1 MVIAIGVLLAL
12 VCIGVAAVPFL
23 KYRRS
28 RQTVD
33 PTEVITGL
41 QNQRDLLY
49 REMLT
54 LEENAR
60 AGAMPEP
67 EFNAVAQTLH
77 RRAAENLWLQRR
89 WEERLAGLDE
99 ALEAIIAQ
107 AGISAQVRSGD
118 SGQSFKPCT
127 EYGARAPV
135 NTTASPHCD
144 TERENA
150 QSGKPVSEGGV
161 SC

>member
-12 VCIGVAAVPFL
+12 VCVGVAAVPFL
-23 KYRRS
+23 KYRKS

-33 PTEVITGL
+33 PTEVIAQLEG
-41 QNQRDLLY
+41 QRQLIY

-54 LEENAR
+54 LGESSR

-67 EFNAVAQTLH
+67 EFNAVIQTLR
-77 RRAAENLWLQRR
+77 RRAAENLWLQHR

-99 ALEAIIAQ
+99 ALEAIISRVESAIPDARQSSDVCSECGAQ
-107 AGISAQVRSGD
+107 
-118 SGQSFKPCT
+118 
-127 EYGARAPV
+127 APV